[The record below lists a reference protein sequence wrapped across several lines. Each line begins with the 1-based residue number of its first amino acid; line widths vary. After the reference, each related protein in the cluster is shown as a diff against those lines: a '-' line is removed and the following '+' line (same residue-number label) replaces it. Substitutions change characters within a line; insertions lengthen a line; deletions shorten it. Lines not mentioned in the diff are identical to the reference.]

1 MSLFDSASL
10 VVTPNGVKE
19 GKLYSIKPTDGSGDL
34 SVTRATT
41 ATRVNS
47 AGLVEVVPRNLVTYS
62 NTFSNSDWVKSDV
75 TFTSG
80 QEDPFGGTNGW
91 RYLTTNASNG
101 YVFQDGI
108 TINGQQ
114 MTLSFWVKSNT
125 GSNQTFRMTAN
136 SGSQSSPTLTAN
148 STWQRVTWSFT
159 SSNGGSN
166 VLIAYNGTSILDLLI
181 YGFQAESSATA
192 TDYYPTTTRLNIPRL
207 DYTNSSCPSIL
218 VEPQRT
224 NLALYSQDYSNIY
237 WFKQGTTIISN
248 NSISPSGNLD
258 ATLMNAGT
266 SFGEHNIYNG
276 GGAISITANVDYT
289 FSFFVK
295 KGTGRYIAVAL
306 YYIGGGFGAYGTYDL
321 NTNTL
326 VSSGGGVGTLTS
338 TKLETFNDGWVRI
351 SVTGKANYTSLF
363 VSIDIKNASN
373 LVPGP
378 FFTGANETFNIWG
391 AQLEQGSYPTSYI
404 PTTSASVTR
413 NADVISKTG
422 ISSLIGQTE
431 GTALLDFEFNGEDE
445 SIIMDIAAN
454 GLSPQ
459 NRIILYQPNTTI
471 VQFIVLDNSIA
482 QVNIASSS
490 YSVGQ
495 RLKVAIAY
503 KLNDFAFYINGVQI
517 GTSGSGTVPLTNR
530 IDIGNRQD
538 GGYPSPIS
546 VNNAILFKT
555 RLTNDQLA
563 QLTTI

>member
-1 MSLFDSASL
+1 LFNITNKKIIMNLFDSASL

-207 DYTNSSCPSIL
+207 DYTNGSCPSIL

-224 NLALYSQDYSNIY
+224 NLVTYSNDFSNSS
-237 WFKQGTTIISN
+237 WVKDGVTLTPNFGVSPDGTQ
-248 NSISPSGNLD
+248 NS
-258 ATLMNAGT
+258 TK
-266 SFGEHNIYNG
+266 
-276 GGAISITANVDYT
+276 VT
-289 FSFFVK
+289 FSADTQIYKLIGTQTNPVTSIYIKGINGETIKFFNNQTNSYVTK
-295 KGTGRYIAVAL
+295 TLNGTWQRIVDITSGSAFSYLGI
-306 YYIGGGFGAYGTYDL
+306 GTY
-321 NTNTL
+321 
-326 VSSGGGVGTLTS
+326 GGVTARVV
-338 TKLETFNDGWVRI
+338 E
-351 SVTGKANYTSLF
+351 
-363 VSIDIKNASN
+363 
-373 LVPGP
+373 
-378 FFTGANETFNIWG
+378 IWG
-391 AQLEQGSYPTSYI
+391 AQFELGAYPTSYI

-431 GTALLDFEFNGEDE
+431 GTMFWEFTNP
-445 SIIMDIAAN
+445 IATGTN
-454 GLSPQ
+454 DYFNLSDGSAD
-459 NRIILYQPNTTI
+459 NWILVGI
-471 VQFIVLDNSIA
+471 DSSGFI
-482 QVNIASSS
+482 
-490 YSVGQ
+490 
-495 RLKVAIAY
+495 
-503 KLNDFAFYINGVQI
+503 FYINAGGVNQVYI
-517 GTSGSGTVPLTNR
+517 TSPLTVGTHKIAMSYKNN
-530 IDIGNRQD
+530 DVVC
-538 GGYPSPIS
+538 Y
-546 VNNAILFKT
+546 VNGTQVGTDTNVTIPATSKINLSMANMADAKTIPNYTKLAAIWKT
-555 RLTNDQLA
+555 KLTNDQLA
-563 QLTTI
+563 TLTTI